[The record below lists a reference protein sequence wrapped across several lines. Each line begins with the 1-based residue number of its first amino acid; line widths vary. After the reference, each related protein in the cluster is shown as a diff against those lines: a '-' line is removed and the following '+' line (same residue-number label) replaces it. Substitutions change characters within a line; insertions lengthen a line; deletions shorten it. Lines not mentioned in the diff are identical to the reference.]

1 MPTDRRDARK
11 ARRQEQVRAEILDAT
26 RRVLLERGLPGLT
39 LPAVAK
45 ELELTKAALYYYFPS
60 KEALVG
66 ELMVESL
73 ARHADLVGSAIDR
86 AGSGAAALEALV
98 RASADYYGARL
109 DELRLTFMVPQVGQG
124 AAFRGSPE
132 VLARIRPF
140 NERTYGAVAARIR
153 ADQDAGRVAAS
164 IDGRRLAFV
173 AHLAVVGVLVME
185 GLVETTD
192 RAPLI
197 HARAAMID
205 EIVTSFV
212 SRLTP
217 PA

>member
-1 MPTDRRDARK
+1 M
-11 ARRQEQVRAEILDAT
+11 RAEILEAT

-45 ELELTKAALYYYFPS
+45 ELQLTKAALYYYFPS

-66 ELMVESL
+66 ELIIDVL
-73 ARHADLVGSAIDR
+73 ARQAEVIGGAIDR
-86 AGSGAAALEALV
+86 TGSGPAALEALI
-98 RASADYYGARL
+98 RGSAEHYGANL
-109 DELRLTFMVPQVGQG
+109 DEVRLTFMVPQLG
-124 AAFRGSPE
+124 ATAANRGSPE
-132 VLARIRPF
+132 MLARIRPF

-153 ADQDAGRVAAS
+153 ADQDAGRIAAS
-164 IDGRRLAFV
+164 VDGRRLAFV

-205 EIVTSFV
+205 EIVTAFV
-212 SRLTP
+212 GRL
-217 PA
+217 ASAE